1 MEVPLLVGLTWCNHT
16 SSSGTPWK
24 GIFNPDLEY
33 ELSSWTD
40 RPTWTVKLKCWVC
53 LFNLKV
59 STQSW
64 VKIVSWQFVSYG
76 CFFFIGWFLA
86 RARMMVPC
94 KWVLERWLQPV
105 QAPFT
110 CNHQSSCVSR
120 IMMYSCYHV
129 TVVNHLVVPR
139 LHVTWLHHYPNWTH
153 SFLWYQLFGQ
163 QVPIGTKK
171 ECPVKIYLLINRL
184 VRKLVMCFLS

>member
-1 MEVPLLVGLTWCNHT
+1 MKSNLFVLTGLLLNGEPSFTTNNPVTNKLYFTKEKFVHEEIVCFYFIHVRTSGVTDT
-16 SSSGTPWK
+16 FSSSRMSTPCNIRKCWTWSTNPTSTWWK

-76 CFFFIGWFLA
+76 CFISTYLT
-86 RARMMVPC
+86 P
-94 KWVLERWLQPV
+94 K
-105 QAPFT
+105 
-110 CNHQSSCVSR
+110 
-120 IMMYSCYHV
+120 
-129 TVVNHLVVPR
+129 
-139 LHVTWLHHYPNWTH
+139 
-153 SFLWYQLFGQ
+153 YQLH
-163 QVPIGTKK
+163 
-171 ECPVKIYLLINRL
+171 N
-184 VRKLVMCFLS
+184 